1 MIMGALGCPA
11 VSIPIGLSKN
21 GMPLGLQLM
30 APNFSER
37 TLLNVA
43 RVIESE
49 VDFPSLVIEDGL

>member
-1 MIMGALGCPA
+1 

-43 RVIESE
+43 KIIESE
-49 VDFPSLVIEDGL
+49 VKFPALVIEDGL

>member
-1 MIMGALGCPA
+1 MIYCILGCPA
-11 VSIPIGLSKN
+11 VSIPIGLSNN

-37 TLLNVA
+37 ILLNVA
-43 RVIESE
+43 KVIESE